1 MKRSIRHVTVATLA
15 TLMAAAAFAELPA
28 KPAVPSEDPLYRR
41 IEALD
46 KAVFGA
52 FNRCDLE
59 KLASYFAPEL
69 EFYHDK
75 GGVTWGRDQF
85 ISDVKRNVCG
95 KFRRELVASTLEV
108 WPIGEWGAGLL
119 RHPQVLPVHRH
130 ALRRHRQVCAHL
142 AKQGGRLAHHARH
155 QLRPSRRAELITPLP
170 AALSNQDASDKDACQ
185 TQAARSPAPC
195 DDTVDRTPCH
205 VRVASSAPAHAPQSF
220 SKTQPVRR

>member
-95 KFRRELVASTLEV
+95 KFRRELVAGTLEV
-108 WPIGEWGAGLL
+108 WPIGEWGAVYSGT
-119 RHPQVLPVHRH
+119 HRFCQFTGTRCEGIGKFMH
-130 ALRRHRQVCAHL
+130 IWQNKAGVWHITRVISYDHR
-142 AKQGGRLAHHARH
+142 
-155 QLRPSRRAELITPLP
+155 
-170 AALSNQDASDKDACQ
+170 DA
-185 TQAARSPAPC
+185 PN
-195 DDTVDRTPCH
+195 
-205 VRVASSAPAHAPQSF
+205 
-220 SKTQPVRR
+220 